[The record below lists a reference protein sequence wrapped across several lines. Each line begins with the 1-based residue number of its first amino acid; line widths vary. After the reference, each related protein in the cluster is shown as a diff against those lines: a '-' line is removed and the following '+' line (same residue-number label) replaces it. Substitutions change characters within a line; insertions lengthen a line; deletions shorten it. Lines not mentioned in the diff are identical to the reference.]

1 MNFLRET
8 GRSIQQDDNSYKF
21 ILIQKNNSTRT
32 NLANSTSSTSNTSK
46 HLNEDQQINLSK
58 ELPNLKIQQQQNQ
71 NNNLN
76 GKFCF
81 YFFKSPSLSKLK
93 ASKFG

>member
-46 HLNEDQQINLSK
+46 HLNEDQQINLTK
-58 ELPNLKIQQQQNQ
+58 ELANLKIQHQQNQ
-71 NNNLN
+71 NNNSN
-76 GKFCF
+76 GKVCF
-81 YFFKSPSLSKLK
+81 YFSNLHSLFQFKAL
-93 ASKFG
+93 

>member
-46 HLNEDQQINLSK
+46 HPNEDQQINLSK
-58 ELPNLKIQQQQNQ
+58 ELANLIKH
-71 NNNLN
+71 
-76 GKFCF
+76 
-81 YFFKSPSLSKLK
+81 
-93 ASKFG
+93 